1 MRAENRSVRKMA
13 ESYIRMIKEVQRHG
27 PYYLAG
33 QSFGGLVAYEIANI
47 LTEQCEDVAFMAM
60 IDTFPW
66 YLPNRTGAARLEMLF
81 SGTRLEKLMDGL
93 LEVSRCIVCVCGGR
107 VVGFG
112 NPTFLP
118 FTSGFLPFLA
128 LKASVYAISC
138 FPYSRI

>member
-1 MRAENRSVRKMA
+1 MAFRISPQSLVAFYAIGYIEPTMRAENRSVRMIA
-13 ESYIRMIKEVQRHG
+13 QSYIRMIQEVQRHG

-47 LTEQCEDVAFMAM
+47 LTEQSEDVAFIAM

-93 LEVSRCIVCVCGGR
+93 FEVSKCTLSACMMSLLHK
-107 VVGFG
+107 
-112 NPTFLP
+112 NEN
-118 FTSGFLPFLA
+118 
-128 LKASVYAISC
+128 
-138 FPYSRI
+138 